1 MVRSSFRGNDLSIY
15 GLYVLREQGVALVL
29 WEYGREEKK

>member
-1 MVRSSFRGNDLSIY
+1 MVRTSFRGNDLSIY
-15 GLYVLREQGVALVL
+15 RLYVLREQEVALVL